1 MEIKNTLS
9 DRQAK
14 ISAEA
19 QAPKTT
25 KIPDTSLP
33 LRRDGTVQLPWIS
46 RFEHKR

>member
-1 MEIKNTLS
+1 MKIQSTLS

-19 QAPKTT
+19 QAPKPT
-25 KIPDTSLP
+25 KIPDNSLP
-33 LRRDGTVQLPWIS
+33 LRKDGTVQLPWIS